1 MLLKNNANIDEKLFD
16 GSNLLHLAVSKGYRD
31 TLKILLDF
39 PKKSQVSY
47 SVIEVNEKDKNSLTP
62 LMIATALGDRDTVKI
77 LLENGADRNI
87 ADIHGY
93 TALSYA
99 KDLGYKE
106 IIELL
111 Q

>member
-1 MLLKNNANIDEKLFD
+1 
-16 GSNLLHLAVSKGYRD
+16 
-31 TLKILLDF
+31 
-39 PKKSQVSY
+39 
-47 SVIEVNEKDKNSLTP
+47 
-62 LMIATALGDRDTVKI
+62 MIATALGDRDTVKI